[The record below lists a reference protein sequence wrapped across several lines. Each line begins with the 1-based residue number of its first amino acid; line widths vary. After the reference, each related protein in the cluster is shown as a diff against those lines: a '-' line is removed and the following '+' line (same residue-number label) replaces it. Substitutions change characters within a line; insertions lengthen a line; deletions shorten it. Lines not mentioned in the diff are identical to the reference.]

1 MKTFVTLLLCII
13 PVSLFAQ
20 VNNEILRAMDNYDYE
35 TVITLIEPDCE
46 DSLLLVTKAQALK
59 AMNRYPQAIG
69 VLNSLILKDSTNTKV
84 LIDLAECYKFFHIFI
99 LIVSLW

>member
-46 DSLLLVTKAQALK
+46 DSLLLVTKA
-59 AMNRYPQAIG
+59 
-69 VLNSLILKDSTNTKV
+69 
-84 LIDLAECYKFFHIFI
+84 
-99 LIVSLW
+99 

>member
-35 TVITLIEPDCE
+35 TVITLFEPD
-46 DSLLLVTKAQALK
+46 ALFFFERQHK
-59 AMNRYPQAIG
+59 HESFDRPCR
-69 VLNSLILKDSTNTKV
+69 VLQ
-84 LIDLAECYKFFHIFI
+84 ID
-99 LIVSLW
+99 W